1 MDYHTTYRKVSAK
14 KMIRTVNVKGEST
27 VKGGKC
33 TTEKTSLRPRTV
45 TQEVMTVI
53 DSSQGKLSGED
64 GEEGWQVLGL
74 QSDSGHRGEEGSARK
89 NG

>member
-1 MDYHTTYRKVSAK
+1 M
-14 KMIRTVNVKGEST
+14 
-27 VKGGKC
+27 
-33 TTEKTSLRPRTV
+33 TSGYFTGLRPTARACPETRKLRKKRV
-45 TQEVMTVI
+45 EKGQEVVTTI

-64 GEEGWQVLGL
+64 GKEGWQVLGL

>member
-1 MDYHTTYRKVSAK
+1 M
-14 KMIRTVNVKGEST
+14 
-27 VKGGKC
+27 
-33 TTEKTSLRPRTV
+33 TSGYFTGLRPTARACPEIPKAEDARPSGPETRKLCKKRV
-45 TQEVMTVI
+45 EKGQEVVTTI

-64 GEEGWQVLGL
+64 GKEGWQVLGL